1 MKLVNHKYDGEISPV
16 YFSLAMKRS
25 YNIFIIYFGIF
36 ILCMAAFGYPAN
48 CIPVFF
54 WLIGT
59 LVARYGI
66 DHLWVRWNFLFYVI
80 ISAGWISYFIYFY
93 GWNCGGTNFIM
104 PLMLMSMF
112 SVYDTFFTKI
122 TFTVFLFLLRM
133 ALFFHCQTYP
143 VIYPLSTGQML
154 ILQVVNT
161 ILSFVIMGVIC
172 ITFSTNLQK
181 AEKHLLLYNME
192 LRQQAGTDPLTGLY
206 NRRRMEEILDNH
218 IAANPNEIF
227 CIAIGDIDFF
237 KSVNDTYGH
246 DLSLIHI

>member
-112 SVYDTFFTKI
+112 SVYDTF
-122 TFTVFLFLLRM
+122 LRRSHLLYFCFCCVW
-133 ALFFHCQTYP
+133 LC
-143 VIYPLSTGQML
+143 
-154 ILQVVNT
+154 
-161 ILSFVIMGVIC
+161 
-172 ITFSTNLQK
+172 FSTT
-181 AEKHLLLYNME
+181 
-192 LRQQAGTDPLTGLY
+192 RPI
-206 NRRRMEEILDNH
+206 R
-218 IAANPNEIF
+218 
-227 CIAIGDIDFF
+227 
-237 KSVNDTYGH
+237 
-246 DLSLIHI
+246 